1 MIIDFNNKDIL
12 ISGATGNLGKSM
24 VNFFSKYNSYIHAT
38 STNYNFVKK
47 FNNFK
52 KKNKNIKYYYLDFTN
67 DESVNNFLKEIKKL
81 SKIDILINNAGI
93 NKIDYIQKIKISD
106 WKEIQKVNLT
116 GPYIL
121 TKEISKTMIK
131 RRKGNILNISSI
143 FGSVGK
149 EKRSSY
155 SSSKWSLI
163 GLTKSSSL
171 DLAKYN
177 IIVNSLSPGVIASE
191 LSNNILGKKGINNII
206 KLIPMNRLAQRQEV
220 VKVIAFLVSS
230 QNSYITG
237 QNIIVD
243 GGYTCG

>member
-1 MIIDFNNKDIL
+1 
-12 ISGATGNLGKSM
+12 
-24 VNFFSKYNSYIHAT
+24 
-38 STNYNFVKK
+38 
-47 FNNFK
+47 
-52 KKNKNIKYYYLDFTN
+52 
-67 DESVNNFLKEIKKL
+67 
-81 SKIDILINNAGI
+81 
-93 NKIDYIQKIKISD
+93 
-106 WKEIQKVNLT
+106 
-116 GPYIL
+116 
-121 TKEISKTMIK
+121 MIK

-155 SSSKWSLI
+155 SSSKWGLI

>member
-24 VNFFSKYNSYIHAT
+24 VNFFSKYNSCIHAT

-155 SSSKWSLI
+155 SSSKWGLI